1 MLNHGHSWQKSAIFI
16 AGLLTLLYLIDFE
29 KIGLNTS
36 DKERNTPDFKH
47 KFFSKCE
54 CRRNESFILS
64 NSNLNKISNKS
75 QTKENEISKE
85 ESGLYEFDSSLKNVN
100 YIVKEREL
108 NDLVCGVYE
117 TLRRGRHQK
126 VIGYSLYGK
135 ENSYTGSLKSKNTN
149 KPSKSIFIY

>member
-1 MLNHGHSWQKSAIFI
+1 MFNHGHSWQKAAIVI

-29 KIGLNTS
+29 KISFS
-36 DKERNTPDFKH
+36 DKERNTLDFKY

-64 NSNLNKISNKS
+64 QSNLNKISNKS
-75 QTKENEISKE
+75 QANENEISAGK
-85 ESGLYEFDSSLKNVN
+85 SGLYEFISSLKNFK
-100 YIVKEREL
+100 YIVKEQEL
-108 NDLVCGVYE
+108 DDLVCGVFE

-135 ENSYTGSLKSKNTN
+135 ENAYTGSLKSKNTN

>member
-1 MLNHGHSWQKSAIFI
+1 M
-16 AGLLTLLYLIDFE
+16 
-29 KIGLNTS
+29 
-36 DKERNTPDFKH
+36 
-47 KFFSKCE
+47 SK
-54 CRRNESFILS
+54 S
-64 NSNLNKISNKS
+64 NSNKISNKS

-108 NDLVCGVYE
+108 DDLVCGVYE